1 MEFCLDYQIT
11 ILEMD
16 WNKDYIASEELIE
29 HSNYDLD
36 PSVGLYIG
44 TKTSS
49 LWGVLLGYNVT
60 HWQKRI
66 RFLKNIK
73 LDCIWCFLSS
83 PMKIRANIFENRD
96 KTGVERQQN
105 LSHSYH
111 LFREREREREGKKKK
126 KKPC

>member
-36 PSVGLYIG
+36 PSIGLYIG

-49 LWGVLLGYNVT
+49 LWGVLLAYHGFGAY
-60 HWQKRI
+60 HG
-66 RFLKNIK
+66 
-73 LDCIWCFLSS
+73 
-83 PMKIRANIFENRD
+83 P
-96 KTGVERQQN
+96 
-105 LSHSYH
+105 SHGDIMWPI
-111 LFREREREREGKKKK
+111 GKKE
-126 KKPC
+126 